1 MKQGMGLV
9 LLVVAV
15 VVALG
20 LGFFGAQ
27 MWRGDSSAGSAT
39 DTDIDSLAKRVTA
52 LEQSQSRGSAGF
64 KIAFVDMF
72 RVLQELK
79 ESALVKGSLEQYRE
93 EQQKIAQQ
101 KDEWTKKFQQ
111 GEISKKQLDEKLLE
125 LELQLQQINLQ
136 LSAPIQKQMLEII
149 QKIGQE
155 KGYALIIDNPAS
167 QLNAIVLYSQAGS
180 ADDITPEVI
189 TRLSAQLKQ
198 NENQ

>member
-1 MKQGMGLV
+1 MKQGMGVV

-27 MWRGDSSAGSAT
+27 MWRGGSPAGSST
-39 DTDIDSLAKRVTA
+39 DTDIGSLAKRVAA
-52 LEQSQSRGSAGF
+52 LEQSPSRSSGGF

-72 RVLQELK
+72 RVLQELR
-79 ESALVKGSLEQYRE
+79 ESALVKESLEQYRG
-93 EQQKIAQQ
+93 EQQKITQQ

-149 QKIGQE
+149 QKLGQE

-167 QLNAIVLYSQAGS
+167 QLNAIVLYSQAGN
-180 ADDITPEVI
+180 ADDITQEVI